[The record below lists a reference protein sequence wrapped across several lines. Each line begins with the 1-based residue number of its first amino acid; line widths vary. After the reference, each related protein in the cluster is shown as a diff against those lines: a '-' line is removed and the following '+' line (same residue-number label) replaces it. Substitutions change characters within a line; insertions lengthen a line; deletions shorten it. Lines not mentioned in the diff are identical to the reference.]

1 MYEKIVES
9 RKKERE
15 YFDSNW
21 IKGRNR
27 TIFYIDLQN
36 IKKIIGQMIKSIEIQ
51 QALGKFIKTLL
62 K

>member
-1 MYEKIVES
+1 MYEKIIES

-27 TIFYIDLQN
+27 IIFNIDLQN

-51 QALGKFIKTLL
+51 QALGKFIKTQL